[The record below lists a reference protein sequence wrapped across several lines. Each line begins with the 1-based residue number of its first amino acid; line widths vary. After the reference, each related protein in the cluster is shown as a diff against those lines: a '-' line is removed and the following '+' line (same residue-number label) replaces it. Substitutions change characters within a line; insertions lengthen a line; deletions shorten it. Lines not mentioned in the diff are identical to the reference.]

1 MKMLWIDEASSK
13 ACVSGCGT
21 MSLYEVLDRFVAT
34 GVLACAGLVGADID
48 PTSPLDGAEFS
59 TRLRSGKLNEPF
71 GAALDALAHTLW
83 FANERQGIPLA
94 AAEHHAATLSALL
107 GEVRFAPGEIAKAF
121 TTARG
126 QPGTATS
133 AGPSTPGS
141 QLAELWLEKASSKGA
156 LARTGLDLEISR
168 FLMSEML
175 THVIDRTPLLS
186 TLAPAIAEH
195 RTALATAKQR
205 PQPATPSLQ
214 TGAPQ
219 ATASPGHEAALSNLS
234 RPRPVLVAPPPPT
247 LPAATAT
254 AEVQARHRLPEG
266 ALRRLQQILAQ
277 QPMSAEQRLAR
288 LDELGAWLIATV
300 AYLRKPT
307 NDAPAQRQAKLDA
320 AAALEHGDFEQ
331 AMEFLRAVREH
342 TRDGRRRVEARI
354 AEELQSLRQQM
365 IEEAAATS
373 RLGELALARM
383 DLDSAA
389 DHFADAAGQLPAS
402 EGALELDY
410 RQKQAEALAAKAET
424 TGDARALQASAHAF
438 RKCRSL
444 LTTTTEPRTRTR
456 INVGLGDMLTAL
468 AARHPSETIEL
479 EEAITAYADAITAV
493 DRATKPMQWALVKL
507 SHAAALIELGR
518 RFDRHRH
525 WTLAATV
532 LMPALEVFESRN
544 AMDLA
549 EAARTKLR
557 DIADGIAGTPA
568 QGLLSRPA

>member
-1 MKMLWIDEASSK
+1 
-13 ACVSGCGT
+13 

-48 PTSPLDGAEFS
+48 PSSPLNGAEFS
-59 TRLRSGKLNEPF
+59 SRLRSEKLNEPF

-94 AAEHHAATLSALL
+94 AAEHHAATLTALL

-121 TTARG
+121 TAARG
-126 QPGTATS
+126 QLVANPAAGPATPGNHLADLWLDKATS
-133 AGPSTPGS
+133 A
-141 QLAELWLEKASSKGA
+141 GA
-156 LARTGLDLEISR
+156 LARTNLDLEISR

-186 TLAPAIAEH
+186 ALAPAIAEH
-195 RTALATAKQR
+195 RTALATPRQQ
-205 PQPATPSLQ
+205 PQPASPA
-214 TGAPQ
+214 APQ
-219 ATASPGHEAALSNLS
+219 LPPNAGEASLSHLN
-234 RPRPVLVAPPPPT
+234 RPRPVLVAPT
-247 LPAATAT
+247 ANLPAASAT
-254 AEVQARHRLPEG
+254 AAIQTRHNLPEG

-277 QPMSAEQRLAR
+277 QPMTAEQRLAR

-300 AYLRKPT
+300 AYLRKQT

-320 AAALEHGDFEQ
+320 AAALEVGDFEQ
-331 AMEFLRAVREH
+331 AMEQLRSVREH
-342 TRDGRRRVEARI
+342 TREGRRRAEARI
-354 AEELQSLRQQM
+354 AEELQSLRLQM
-365 IEEAAATS
+365 IEEAAATA

-383 DLDSAA
+383 DLDTAA

-424 TGDARALQASAHAF
+424 TGDARALQASAQAF

-444 LTTTTEPRTRTR
+444 VTATTESRTRTR

-479 EEAITAYADAITAV
+479 EEAIAAYADAITAV
-493 DRATKPMQWALVKL
+493 DRATKPMQWALVQL

-518 RFDRHRH
+518 RFDRHRN
-525 WTLAATV
+525 WSLAATV
-532 LMPALEVFESRN
+532 LIPALEVFESRN
-544 AMDLA
+544 ATDLA
-549 EAARTKLR
+549 EAARAKLR
-557 DIADGIAGTPA
+557 DIADGLSGAPA

>member
-1 MKMLWIDEASSK
+1 
-13 ACVSGCGT
+13 

-48 PTSPLDGAEFS
+48 PSSPLDGAEFS
-59 TRLRSGKLNEPF
+59 ARLRSDKFSELF
-71 GAALDALAHTLW
+71 GGALDALAHTLW

-94 AAEHHAATLSALL
+94 AAEHHAATLTGLL

-121 TTARG
+121 TAARG
-126 QPGTATS
+126 QLAANPS
-133 AGPSTPGS
+133 AGISTPGS
-141 QLAELWLEKASSKGA
+141 HLANLWLDKASGAGA
-156 LARTGLDLEISR
+156 LARTGLDIEISR

-175 THVIDRTPLLS
+175 TQVIDRTPLLS

-195 RTALATAKQR
+195 RTTLASARQR
-205 PQPATPSLQ
+205 PQAAAPA
-214 TGAPQ
+214 AP
-219 ATASPGHEAALSNLS
+219 AAPAVDTSPGSPPRA
-234 RPRPVLVAPPPPT
+234 RPVLVAPAPPT
-247 LPAATAT
+247 NLPTPNLPAAVAT
-254 AEVQARHRLPEG
+254 AEVQARHRLPDG

-288 LDELGAWLIATV
+288 LDELGAWLISTV

-320 AAALEHGDFEQ
+320 AAALEAGDFER
-331 AMEFLRAVREH
+331 AMEYLRAVREH
-342 TRDGRRRVEARI
+342 TRDSRRRVEARI
-354 AEELQSLRQQM
+354 AEELHALRLEM
-365 IEEAAATS
+365 IEEAAATA

-383 DLDSAA
+383 DLDAAA

-424 TGDARALQASAHAF
+424 TGDARALQASAQAF

-444 LTTTTEPRTRTR
+444 VTGTTEPRTRTR

-468 AARHPSETIEL
+468 AARHPGDTLGL
-479 EEAITAYADAITAV
+479 EEAIAAYADAITAI
-493 DRATKPMQWALVKL
+493 DRATKPMQWALVQL
-507 SHAAALIELGR
+507 SHAAALIELGK

-525 WTLAATV
+525 WTQAATV

-549 EAARTKLR
+549 EAARAKLR
-557 DIADGIAGTPA
+557 DIAGGLAEAPA

>member
-1 MKMLWIDEASSK
+1 
-13 ACVSGCGT
+13 

-48 PTSPLDGAEFS
+48 PASPLDGAEFS
-59 TRLRSGKLNEPF
+59 ARLRSDKLNEPF

-83 FANERQGIPLA
+83 FANERQGIPLVA
-94 AAEHHAATLSALL
+94 SEHYATTLTKLL

-121 TTARG
+121 TAARG
-126 QPGTATS
+126 QLSSP
-133 AGPSTPGS
+133 AGAPPSTPGS
-141 QLAELWLEKASSKGA
+141 HLANLWLDKATAAGA
-156 LARTGLDLEISR
+156 LVRTGLDLEISR
-168 FLMSEML
+168 FLLSEML
-175 THVIDRTPLLS
+175 THVIDRTLLLS

-195 RTALATAKQR
+195 RTALATARQR
-205 PQPATPSLQ
+205 PQPSTP
-214 TGAPQ
+214 TAPRAAPQ
-219 ATASPGHEAALSNLS
+219 ADDASLANLN
-234 RPRPVLVAPPPPT
+234 RPRPVLVAPPVN
-247 LPAATAT
+247 LPAASAT
-254 AEVQARHRLPEG
+254 AEIQARHRLPEG
-266 ALRRLQQILAQ
+266 ALRRMQQILSQ

-288 LDELGAWLIATV
+288 LDELGAWLISTV

-307 NDAPAQRQAKLDA
+307 NDAPPQRRSKHEA
-320 AAALEHGDFEQ
+320 AAALEAGDFEQ
-331 AMEFLRAVREH
+331 AMEHLRAVREH

-354 AEELQSLRQQM
+354 AEELQSLRLEM

-402 EGALELDY
+402 ESALELDY

-424 TGDARALQASAHAF
+424 TGDVRALQASAQAF

-444 LTTTTEPRTRTR
+444 VTTATEPRTRTR
-456 INVGLGDMLTAL
+456 INVGLGDMLAAL
-468 AARHPSETIEL
+468 AARHPNETIEL
-479 EEAITAYADAITAV
+479 EEAIAAYADAIAAV
-493 DRATKPMQWALVKL
+493 DRATKPMQWALVQL

-525 WTLAATV
+525 WTLAATL

-549 EAARTKLR
+549 EAARAKLR
-557 DIADGIAGTPA
+557 DIAGGLADTPA
-568 QGLLSRPA
+568 QGFLSRPA

>member
-1 MKMLWIDEASSK
+1 
-13 ACVSGCGT
+13 

-48 PTSPLDGAEFS
+48 PSSPLDGAEFS
-59 TRLRSGKLNEPF
+59 SRLRSEKLNEPF

-94 AAEHHAATLSALL
+94 AAEHHAVTLTALL
-107 GEVRFAPGEIAKAF
+107 DVVRFAPGEIAKAF
-121 TTARG
+121 TAARG
-126 QPGTATS
+126 QPAATAGT
-133 AGPSTPGS
+133 GPTKPAS
-141 QLAELWLEKASSKGA
+141 QLADLWLEKASAAGA
-156 LARTGLDLEISR
+156 LASTGLDIEISR

-175 THVIDRTPLLS
+175 THIIDRTPLLS

-195 RTALATAKQR
+195 RTALASTRQRHQSPLPNTASPTSQSAV
-205 PQPATPSLQ
+205 PTP
-214 TGAPQ
+214 P
-219 ATASPGHEAALSNLS
+219 ASPGHDSSLSNLS
-234 RPRPVLVAPPPPT
+234 RPRPVLVAPPPSN
-247 LPAATAT
+247 LPAATVT

-300 AYLRKPT
+300 AYLRKQT

-320 AAALEHGDFEQ
+320 AAALEVGDFEQ
-331 AMEFLRAVREH
+331 AMEQLRSVREH
-342 TRDGRRRVEARI
+342 TREGRRRAEARI
-354 AEELQSLRQQM
+354 AEELQTLRLQM
-365 IEEAAATS
+365 IEEAAATA

-389 DHFADAAGQLPAS
+389 EHFADAAGQLPAS
-402 EGALELDY
+402 EAALELDY

-424 TGDARALQASAHAF
+424 TGDGRALQASAQAF

-444 LTTTTEPRTRTR
+444 VTTATEPRTRTR

-468 AARHPSETIEL
+468 AARQPNETIEL
-479 EEAITAYADAITAV
+479 EEAIAAYADAIAAV
-493 DRATKPMQWALVKL
+493 DRATKPMQWALVQL

-518 RFDRHRH
+518 RFDRHRN
-525 WTLAATV
+525 WSLAATI
-532 LMPALEVFESRN
+532 LIPALEVFESRN

-549 EAARTKLR
+549 EAARAKLR
-557 DIADGIAGTPA
+557 DIADGLSGTPA

>member
-1 MKMLWIDEASSK
+1 
-13 ACVSGCGT
+13 

-48 PTSPLDGAEFS
+48 PSSPLDGAEFS
-59 TRLRSGKLNEPF
+59 ARLRSSKLNELF

-94 AAEHHAATLSALL
+94 AAEHHAATLTALMS
-107 GEVRFAPGEIAKAF
+107 EVRFAPGEIAKAF
-121 TTARG
+121 TAARG
-126 QPGTATS
+126 QLTA
-133 AGPSTPGS
+133 AADAAPATPAS
-141 QLAELWLEKASSKGA
+141 HLANLWLDKTSSAGA

-175 THVIDRTPLLS
+175 THVIDRTPLLT

-195 RTALATAKQR
+195 RTALASHKQR
-205 PQPATPSLQ
+205 PPPAIPTPPGV
-214 TGAPQ
+214 TPPGNE
-219 ATASPGHEAALSNLS
+219 TSPGNPQ
-234 RPRPVLVAPPPPT
+234 RTRPVLVAPPPPN
-247 LPAATAT
+247 LPAATAS
-254 AEVQARHRLPEG
+254 AEIQARHRLPEG
-266 ALRRLQQILAQ
+266 ALRRIQQILAQ

-288 LDELGAWLIATV
+288 LDELGAWLISTV

-320 AAALEHGDFEQ
+320 ATALEHGDFEQ
-331 AMEFLRAVREH
+331 AMDYLRAVREH
-342 TRDGRRRVEARI
+342 TRDSRRRVEARI
-354 AEELQSLRQQM
+354 ADELQSLRLQM

-389 DHFADAAGQLPAS
+389 DYFADAAGQLPAS
-402 EGALELDY
+402 EAALELDY

-424 TGDARALQASAHAF
+424 TGDARALQASAQAF

-444 LTTTTEPRTRTR
+444 VTTATESRTRTR
-456 INVGLGDMLTAL
+456 ISVGLGDMLTAL
-468 AARHPSETIEL
+468 AARHPNETIEL
-479 EEAITAYADAITAV
+479 EEAITAYADAIATV
-493 DRATKPMQWALVKL
+493 DQATKPMQWALVQL
-507 SHAAALIELGR
+507 SHAAALIELGK

-525 WTLAATV
+525 WTQAATV

-549 EAARTKLR
+549 EAARAKLR
-557 DIADGIAGTPA
+557 DIAGGLADVPA